1 MREAEPADTDGQR
14 PEREIEELLSQRE
27 TVFLVCLGFVR
38 NRHDAEELAQETYLR
53 AWRERGR
60 RRGEGS
66 VRAWLCR
73 IARNACLD
81 HLRRSRK
88 GLFRRLLPTTDP
100 PDATDLAAELEEKE
114 GLAALRRAVAS
125 LSRPL
130 RDVLVLR
137 EYGELSYEQ
146 IAGTLGVSPGTVM
159 SRLHRARARVAEAVR
174 EPGAGR

>member
-1 MREAEPADTDGQR
+1 MSHMEAARTGTWCS
-14 PEREIEELLSQRE
+14 EEDVEALLEHRA

-53 AWRERGR
+53 AWRSRGR
-60 RRGEGS
+60 LREEGS
-66 VRAWLCR
+66 VKAWLCR

-81 HLRRSRK
+81 HVRRTRR
-88 GLFRRLLPTTDP
+88 GLFRPLLATTDP
-100 PDATDLAAELEEKE
+100 PDETDLDAELEDK
-114 GLAALRRAVAS
+114 GRRIALRKAILD

-130 RDVLVLR
+130 RDVLVMR

-146 IAGTLGVSPGTVM
+146 IAEALGVAPGTVM

-174 EPGAGR
+174 KHGGRP